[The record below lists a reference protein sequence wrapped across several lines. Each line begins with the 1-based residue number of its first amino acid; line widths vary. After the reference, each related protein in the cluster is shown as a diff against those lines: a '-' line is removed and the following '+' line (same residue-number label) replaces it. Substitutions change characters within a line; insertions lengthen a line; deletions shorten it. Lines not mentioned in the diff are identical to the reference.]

1 MNFENNLTSP
11 GIELDAESDDYKTLT
26 SHISKILSKI
36 KRKLE
41 GIADAG
47 KMNFHLND
55 FKLHY
60 NERFPGAMVI
70 SLSMNK
76 RDMTDISVLSE
87 NHKDYLV
94 CLKSDGIRFLL
105 AILNDGRFYLIDRNS
120 KYFQID
126 TFINGDLF
134 YENKKNLEIVYLFD
148 GELIMG
154 LAGKVKRHFQ
164 IFDVILFDKKLKISQ
179 DYVCRLK
186 ICEKFLKQVKFLNDF
201 VKPTDHSKNGLAGED
216 KILVTIKDF
225 YKCNEIDFVLNKL
238 GKLKLYEEKI
248 DGVIFTK
255 IDYPYVPGRNKGIV
269 KWKPDYL
276 NSIDFLAVEN
286 KTIMSK
292 YLPGQEN
299 DAFKVFEM
307 FVMRANQ
314 LLLFDYFFI
323 NDDKVYNE
331 ICSQTQEMNI
341 LGKTINGAILE
352 ANYDR
357 EYKNI
362 TLTEFYR
369 NTFKLDFDRMLDL
382 IEYSQL
388 GKEAVNDT
396 NAVYTLTKN
405 LEKRFNIVTKEVKG
419 NWNYLRVRTD
429 KILPNG
435 FGTARNVNST
445 IFEENISQE
454 ALIKSLS

>member
-60 NERFPGAMVI
+60 NEKFPGAMVI

-120 KYFQID
+120 KYFQIN

>member
-299 DAFKVFEM
+299 DAFKVFEL